1 MIAIWK
7 GNLTGA
13 DCRWNLCTW
22 LFVSPDGV
30 RFTPSAHLYSGSDTQ
45 DVLLF
50 DAELAKYV
58 AFRRLH
64 IEQTRACNACGGSPA
79 RCGPG
84 DRASRFVGRCEST
97 SDVLHADSF
106 KGCDEALPAKDTTY
120 SVAFGPDE
128 DDSGCID
135 LYTNQVRVEPGRSVL
150 CSADLF

>member
-1 MIAIWK
+1 M
-7 GNLTGA
+7 
-13 DCRWNLCTW
+13 
-22 LFVSPDGV
+22 
-30 RFTPSAHLYSGSDTQ
+30 PSAHLYSGSDTQ

-120 SVAFGPDE
+120 IVAFGPDE

-135 LYTNQVRVEPGRSVL
+135 LYTNQVRAEPGRIHSS
-150 CSADLF
+150 SAEL